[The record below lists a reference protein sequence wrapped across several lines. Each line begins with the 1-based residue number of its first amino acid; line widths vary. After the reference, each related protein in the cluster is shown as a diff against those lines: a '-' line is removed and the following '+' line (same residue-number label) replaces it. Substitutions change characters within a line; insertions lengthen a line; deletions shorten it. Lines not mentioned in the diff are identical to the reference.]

1 MTAGLWT
8 REAKR
13 SGRGSSGPCDAGRCR
28 DLEETCSLS
37 AEWHASICL
46 PEESTRP
53 AGGAASSPPSASAPW
68 GRWPGLRPSLL
79 TRTHMRR
86 GPAPPMYRP
95 GGAGR
100 SSSLLWLPGCA
111 LGLSRDVLGT
121 PAATQAFPPSQ
132 VRSRVKHGRLLLAG
146 RAALAVQFPRNST
159 PCPLSARAW
168 FGTDTYT
175 PGTFPVDFIIL
186 PCCRPAYGQESVF
199 TCEF

>member
-1 MTAGLWT
+1 MKTLLKPGLPLPSTEPRAGCQGAALFPGQLRDMTAGLWT

-79 TRTHMRR
+79 TRTHTRR
-86 GPAPPMYRP
+86 GPAPPTHRP

-121 PAATQAFPPSQ
+121 PAATQAFPP
-132 VRSRVKHGRLLLAG
+132 RSG
-146 RAALAVQFPRNST
+146 AV
-159 PCPLSARAW
+159 
-168 FGTDTYT
+168 
-175 PGTFPVDFIIL
+175 
-186 PCCRPAYGQESVF
+186 
-199 TCEF
+199 